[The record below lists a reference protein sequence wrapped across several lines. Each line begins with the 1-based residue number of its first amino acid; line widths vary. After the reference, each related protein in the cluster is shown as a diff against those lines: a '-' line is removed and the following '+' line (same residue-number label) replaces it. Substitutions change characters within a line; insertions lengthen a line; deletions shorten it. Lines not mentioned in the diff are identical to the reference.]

1 MSTNIFIFFGLFYI
15 RQFVNLESLILIG
28 NTEQDFNEVIT
39 KLNLL
44 SKLSYL
50 SIKLVHGLLP
60 KITVPSLKY
69 LSISMYQPEQL
80 LLCTPILIN
89 LNVQLIAETTSV
101 DNSFLSTKI
110 TTEICQLKIEPV
122 EKSNIVFDDIKFSKR
137 NFSIDYHYDTE
148 TAKHYY
154 FPNLDSLTI
163 HNLHKLI
170 PIDNFINLSKIEHLT
185 VKQNN
190 TIYSEE
196 FFSYIYILVH
206 STKLQSLKSS

>member
-1 MSTNIFIFFGLFYI
+1 MIHVDKYIYFFGLFYI

-69 LSISMYQPEQL
+69 LSISMYSMYQREQL

-89 LNVQLIAETTSV
+89 LNVQLIAETTFV
-101 DNSFLSTKI
+101 DNGFLSTKI

-122 EKSNIVFDDIKFSKR
+122 EKSNIVFDDIKVLFCM
-137 NFSIDYHYDTE
+137 NTE
-148 TAKHYY
+148 TKNIYIY
-154 FPNLDSLTI
+154 R
-163 HNLHKLI
+163 
-170 PIDNFINLSKIEHLT
+170 SK
-185 VKQNN
+185 KNP
-190 TIYSEE
+190 IYSLCTMET
-196 FFSYIYILVH
+196 FNS
-206 STKLQSLKSS
+206 

>member
-1 MSTNIFIFFGLFYI
+1 MIHVDKYIYFFGLFYI

-122 EKSNIVFDDIKFSKR
+122 EKSNIVFDDIKVLFCM
-137 NFSIDYHYDTE
+137 NTE
-148 TAKHYY
+148 TKNIYIY
-154 FPNLDSLTI
+154 R
-163 HNLHKLI
+163 
-170 PIDNFINLSKIEHLT
+170 SK
-185 VKQNN
+185 KNP
-190 TIYSEE
+190 IYSLCTMET
-196 FFSYIYILVH
+196 FNS
-206 STKLQSLKSS
+206 